1 MKILIAEDDTGSRL
15 VLGATLRSMGHAVTA
30 VADGRSAWDAW
41 QQGEYALLISDWMM
55 PDMDGLELCR
65 MVRAAPRLQY
75 TYIIRLT
82 ALSGK
87 GSYLEG
93 MRAGA
98 DDLITK
104 PFDEE
109 HLAARLHVAERI
121 LALHETL
128 RFQAMHDHL
137 TGLWNR
143 GRIMENLQEELERAA
158 QQGSCISVIL
168 ADLDHFKR
176 INDTYGHLSGDAVL
190 QATACRML
198 HALRADDRI
207 GRYGGEEF
215 LIIAPGADRDNALS
229 VAERIRHRVAEAPVQ
244 TSAGAISVTV
254 SLGVAITRIGMR
266 DDAVTLIAAADAA
279 LYRAKIERNRVEIAE
294 RGSPRLPEEILEIP
308 SELHR

>member
-1 MKILIAEDDTGSRL
+1 MKILIAEDDAGSRL
-15 VLGATLRSMGHAVTA
+15 VLGATLRKLGHAVTA
-30 VADGRSAWDAW
+30 VADGRSALAAW
-41 QQGEYALLISDWMM
+41 QQGDFVLLISDWMM

-75 TYIIRLT
+75 TYIILLT
-82 ALSGK
+82 SLSGK

-93 MRAGA
+93 MGAGA

-109 HLAARLHVAERI
+109 HLAARVHVAQRI

-143 GRIMENLQEELERAA
+143 GMIMATLQEELARAA
-158 QQGSCISVIL
+158 RDGSCIGVIV

-176 INDTYGHLSGDAVL
+176 INDTYGHLAGDTVL
-190 QATACRML
+190 QETSRRMQ
-198 HALRADDRI
+198 HALRTYDRI

-215 LIIAPGADRDNALS
+215 LIIASGGERSDVLS
-229 VAERIRHRVAEAPVQ
+229 VAERIRDCVAETPVQ
-244 TSAGAISVTV
+244 TAAGAIDVTV
-254 SLGVAITRIGMR
+254 SLGLAITCMGGR
-266 DDAVTLIAAADAA
+266 DDAVTVISAADAA
-279 LYRAKIERNRVEIAE
+279 LYRAKKERNCVHVADQESA
-294 RGSPRLPEEILEIP
+294 GLLEMAP
-308 SELHR
+308 TVRSLA